1 MSVEYQKEIQLKVS
15 CSSRKTHHPE
25 KESDWLILHC
35 KIEQTIIKKAA
46 TKWLL
51 ELI

>member
-1 MSVEYQKEIQLKVS
+1 MSVEYQKEIQPKVS

-46 TKWLL
+46 TKQLL